1 MPKPQLKP
9 IEERDPYAAKV
20 MEAFDKQSTACR
32 LCEFE
37 EGWGKPFCGACGN
50 IFDEVPIL
58 QRIREYVAGVNDDY
72 KEDEER
78 DQTLAMIDA
87 LIRHNVKELAPP
99 LMGNAET
106 GVKS

>member
-9 IEERDPYAAKV
+9 IEERDPCAQKV
-20 MEAFDKQSTACR
+20 MEAFDKQSNECR

-72 KEDEER
+72 EEDEER

-87 LIRHNVKELAPP
+87 LILHNSQAQPP
-99 LMGNAET
+99 ARVG
-106 GVKS
+106 